1 MPPPRRQAASGSQQ
15 APLPQRRAPS
25 SSESGSRDELAV
37 VVSFNIG
44 AKDANMFSGPAQ
56 DEFHHELTHAFR
68 EFCRAP
74 MPLVILLQECSATHL
89 ALVLAIA
96 PQYARV
102 GEEVDDATQTLILRS
117 KVEVLDCKRWP
128 MFPNSDSVY
137 KRWRAFTQVTLKV
150 QMPLAFATT
159 QGHIAILV
167 NNVHIIDGKMHR
179 RIPGDARGEPN
190 SLETTIAR
198 HPTCVRFAI

>member
-56 DEFHHELTHAFR
+56 DEVRHELTHAFR

-96 PQYARV
+96 PQYARF
-102 GEEVDDATQTLILRS
+102 GEEVDDATQTLILCS

-137 KRWRAFTQVTLKV
+137 KRWRSPKS
-150 QMPLAFATT
+150 P
-159 QGHIAILV
+159 
-167 NNVHIIDGKMHR
+167 
-179 RIPGDARGEPN
+179 
-190 SLETTIAR
+190 
-198 HPTCVRFAI
+198 